1 MFVDFWKI
9 SWYDVSSVI
18 NGRKAVLMKEKT
30 SMCNRSV
37 IVKLDDYTL
46 NFVFSDRQHRAFLR
60 TSFEHLHSNFEIHF
74 IFSGGCRLVAEGMN
88 RYVGAN
94 SVIIIPPKT
103 PHYITDYSENIKKA
117 DFRVSAFSED
127 RHIDVPLPFL
137 KDRITIAEGVVRSV
151 AYAEDFFDAMSQSG
165 KDGEII
171 TRSALTLAYFSLIKE
186 LGLSD
191 KDTTG
196 TREAKSASFDYV
208 IIEDCLMRNYMC
220 GITLA
225 DVADKTGFTTTHI
238 GRVIQKNYGMSYS
251 ELILLMRMT
260 HAKKLIEEG
269 YAVADIAKH
278 VGYSSYNGFALAF
291 KRYFKVSPEQMRK
304 SIFKKK

>member
-1 MFVDFWKI
+1 
-9 SWYDVSSVI
+9 
-18 NGRKAVLMKEKT
+18 MKEKT

-37 IVKLDDYTL
+37 VVRLDDYTL

-60 TSFEHLHSNFEIHF
+60 TSFEHLHSNLEIHF
-74 IFSGGCRLVAEGMN
+74 IFSGSCRLVAEGTD
-88 RYVGAN
+88 RYVGEN

-103 PHYITDYSENIKKA
+103 PHFITDYSENIRKA

-127 RHIDVPLPFL
+127 RHIDVPLPFP
-137 KDRITIAEGVVRSV
+137 KDRITIAHNAPHSV
-151 AYAEDFFDAMSQSG
+151 AYAEDYFDAMSQSG

-186 LGLSD
+186 LGLSER
-191 KDTTG
+191 DTAG
-196 TREAKSASFDYV
+196 SREAKSVSFDYV
-208 IIEDCLMRNYMC
+208 IIEDFLMQNYMRA
-220 GITLA
+220 ITLS

-291 KRYFKVSPEQMRK
+291 KRYFKLSPEQMRK
-304 SIFKKK
+304 SIFNKL